1 MESVDTV
8 QNSSDRCYPQQVHNH
23 HEYCF
28 LIESINAYDTFE
40 NSMLKKC
47 IIIHNILINVAM
59 YSSYVLVKV
68 EGMSHICCVWFC
80 FTHAQ

>member
-28 LIESINAYDTFE
+28 LIESIDTYDTVE

-47 IIIHNILINVAM
+47 IIIHNDC
-59 YSSYVLVKV
+59 
-68 EGMSHICCVWFC
+68 H
-80 FTHAQ
+80 